1 MSLEYVKEKQRQF
14 ERAAELEAEKEAE
27 RVAIM
32 EAEVRKQEE
41 IAARK
46 KLLREQQYAARLH
59 QKYIQKKEKL
69 SRTKM
74 EYTA

>member
-1 MSLEYVKEKQRQF
+1 MSLEYVKEKQRQL
-14 ERAAELEAEKEAE
+14 EEKRQRAADLEAEKEAA

-32 EAEVRKQEE
+32 EAEARKQAE

-59 QKYIQKKEKL
+59 QRDIQRKEKL
-69 SRTKM
+69 A
-74 EYTA
+74 EQ